1 MSFYLPSLS
10 RFLLR
15 RGAALDDAHDVGF
28 LHDDE
33 VLAIELDL
41 GARPFAE
48 QHAVARLDVERVQRA
63 VLAAGARADGDDL
76 AFHRLFLGGVGDDD
90 AAGGLRLGFNATDQ
104 DTVLQ
109 GTEFHGC
116 SWQRGQL
123 SGVQRLAVSEW
134 ECQRRGPL
142 NRRNSRQIQLLKA
155 EKLTLPG
162 ESQKILALRAI
173 EYLHARYLNHSKL
186 CP

>member
-48 QHAVARLDVERVQRA
+48 QHAVARLDVERMQGA

-76 AFHRLFLGGVGDDD
+76 AFHRLFLGGVGNDD
-90 AAGGLRLGFNATDQ
+90 AASSLLVLLDTADQ
-104 DTVLQ
+104 DAVLKRSECHGQ
-109 GTEFHGC
+109 CLLGWLELTAPGQRSGTPPA
-116 SWQRGQL
+116 R
-123 SGVQRLAVSEW
+123 V
-134 ECQRRGPL
+134 
-142 NRRNSRQIQLLKA
+142 
-155 EKLTLPG
+155 PG
-162 ESQKILALRAI
+162 R
-173 EYLHARYLNHSKL
+173 
-186 CP
+186 